1 MGYLD
6 DYIKADRSLKE
17 KESFDFLITD
27 LLSRNLRGVDKQ
39 RTLTAHNME
48 EFTKNKFIPSMFYI
62 IMYAKADQPEILGD
76 NEFYDVA
83 PLIFCTNVNDKSIT
97 GINFN
102 FIPSNY
108 RALILDTISESS
120 KNFYDN
126 VNNSNINSLQANIN
140 LGSALLSEQGLKGFL
155 LYIQAK
161 TKIDLSPCIR
171 SYKISNIVNSRL
183 IEYDEWGY
191 IPYLNFKDSVR
202 GASIASIQKDV
213 MLGKINSENKKT

>member
-102 FIPSNY
+102 FIPQ
-108 RALILDTISESS
+108 R
-120 KNFYDN
+120 
-126 VNNSNINSLQANIN
+126 
-140 LGSALLSEQGLKGFL
+140 
-155 LYIQAK
+155 
-161 TKIDLSPCIR
+161 
-171 SYKISNIVNSRL
+171 
-183 IEYDEWGY
+183 
-191 IPYLNFKDSVR
+191 
-202 GASIASIQKDV
+202 
-213 MLGKINSENKKT
+213 